1 MTARRRRRAARTGK
15 KKNLGLPLGPQRRP
29 GPELA
34 MSGSEN
40 EFYSGPA
47 PHTSVV
53 PPWEAA
59 AMPPARLSTKRKE
72 VGCGSGFNSAG
83 ASGAAS
89 KEEKE
94 STEEGVVAART
105 SRPPLVDSQVCR
117 SPPPPIARPA
127 PLPHDPRICIC
138 PVFRQLLGSPTSHLT
153 ITAARRS
160 RSPARLR
167 PATPGIIVSR
177 CGTGRHAYGRGCG
190 SGDF

>member
-1 MTARRRRRAARTGK
+1 MSDSEAS
-15 KKNLGLPLGPQRRP
+15 LGD
-29 GPELA
+29 
-34 MSGSEN
+34 
-40 EFYSGPA
+40 FYSGHA

-53 PPWEAA
+53 PPEKHA
-59 AMPPARLSTKRKE
+59 AMPPARLPKKRKE
-72 VGCGSGFNSAG
+72 LGGGSGSNSAG
-83 ASGAAS
+83 ASDAAS

-94 STEEGVVAART
+94 PTEEGVAAART

-160 RSPARLR
+160 RSPAPLR